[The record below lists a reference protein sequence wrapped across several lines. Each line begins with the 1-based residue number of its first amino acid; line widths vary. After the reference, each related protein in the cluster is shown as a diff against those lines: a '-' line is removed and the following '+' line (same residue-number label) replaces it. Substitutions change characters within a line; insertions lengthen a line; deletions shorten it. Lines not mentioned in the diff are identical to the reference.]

1 MDYTGDGARVGT
13 KSSDGGPAVTEGGP
27 GDRAG
32 LEAGDVIT
40 EVDGRRIHSGDELIV
55 KTRAHRPG
63 DRLELTVERDGR
75 ESPYRWCSD
84 PRTATKRI
92 ERGPSEDRLTETSQR
107 RPQTALHKAN
117 NPENRPPARTRSPR
131 DSTGRTGTAGT
142 VDPAR
147 TTEDPHRPPRAEDRG
162 HRKELQVFNDIGP
175 LELITLV
182 VLAVLVF
189 GPDKLPK
196 VIQDVMRTVRKI
208 REFSESAKQD
218 IRSELGPE
226 FKDFEFED
234 LNPKT
239 FIRKQLDND
248 ELGLKEIRNGF
259 DLKKEMAEV
268 TDSVHST
275 DTPAA
280 SSSGG
285 RIDMTKKPEEP
296 GEDNRP
302 PFDADAT

>member
-1 MDYTGDGARVGT
+1 M
-13 KSSDGGPAVTEGGP
+13 
-27 GDRAG
+27 
-32 LEAGDVIT
+32 
-40 EVDGRRIHSGDELIV
+40 
-55 KTRAHRPG
+55 
-63 DRLELTVERDGR
+63 
-75 ESPYRWCSD
+75 
-84 PRTATKRI
+84 
-92 ERGPSEDRLTETSQR
+92 
-107 RPQTALHKAN
+107 
-117 NPENRPPARTRSPR
+117 
-131 DSTGRTGTAGT
+131 
-142 VDPAR
+142 
-147 TTEDPHRPPRAEDRG
+147 
-162 HRKELQVFNDIGP
+162 FNDIGP

-239 FIRKQLDND
+239 FIRKHLDND

-268 TDSVHST
+268 TDAVHST
-275 DTPAA
+275 DASP
-280 SSSGG
+280 SSSSTSNG
-285 RIDMTKKPEEP
+285 RIDMTKKPEEL
-296 GEDNRP
+296 GTDDRP

>member
-1 MDYTGDGARVGT
+1 
-13 KSSDGGPAVTEGGP
+13 
-27 GDRAG
+27 
-32 LEAGDVIT
+32 
-40 EVDGRRIHSGDELIV
+40 
-55 KTRAHRPG
+55 
-63 DRLELTVERDGR
+63 
-75 ESPYRWCSD
+75 
-84 PRTATKRI
+84 
-92 ERGPSEDRLTETSQR
+92 
-107 RPQTALHKAN
+107 
-117 NPENRPPARTRSPR
+117 
-131 DSTGRTGTAGT
+131 

-162 HRKELQVFNDIGP
+162 TREELQVFNDIGP
-175 LELITLV
+175 LELVTLV

-196 VIQDVMRTVRKI
+196 VIQDVTRTIRKI
-208 REFSESAKQD
+208 RDFSESAKDD
-218 IRSELGPE
+218 IRQELGPE

-248 ELGLKEIRNGF
+248 DLGLKEIRNGF

-268 TDSVHST
+268 TDAVHGRET
-275 DTPAA
+275 ETPSSSSGSSS

-285 RIDMTKKPEEP
+285 RVDMTKKPEE
-296 GEDNRP
+296 DDRP

>member
-1 MDYTGDGARVGT
+1 M
-13 KSSDGGPAVTEGGP
+13 
-27 GDRAG
+27 
-32 LEAGDVIT
+32 
-40 EVDGRRIHSGDELIV
+40 
-55 KTRAHRPG
+55 
-63 DRLELTVERDGR
+63 
-75 ESPYRWCSD
+75 
-84 PRTATKRI
+84 
-92 ERGPSEDRLTETSQR
+92 
-107 RPQTALHKAN
+107 
-117 NPENRPPARTRSPR
+117 
-131 DSTGRTGTAGT
+131 
-142 VDPAR
+142 
-147 TTEDPHRPPRAEDRG
+147 
-162 HRKELQVFNDIGP
+162 FNDIGP

-275 DTPAA
+275 DTSTSA
-280 SSSGG
+280 SSGG
-285 RIDMTKKPEEP
+285 RIDMTKKPDEP
-296 GEDNRP
+296 GKDDRP